1 MYRNLQFIILGAF
14 LALPKV
20 YWIILFII
28 MAVDIIA
35 ICVTET
41 AHLGDYIEP
50 EQYYDVQVGFIVED
64 GKAIPKQIF
73 YKENGKRMPIPP
85 KNVTLKQRPNS
96 DIYDTYARIRRKD
109 GTGYDYIAAVLEKV
123 SNIEYRTMKVSCG
136 REVA

>member
-20 YWIILFII
+20 YWVILFII

-123 SNIEYRTMKVSCG
+123 SNTEYRTMKVSCG

>member
-14 LALPKV
+14 LAIPKA
-20 YWIILFII
+20 YWIVLFII
-28 MAVDIIA
+28 IAFDIVA

-41 AHLGDYIEP
+41 AHLGDYTEP

-73 YKENGKRMPIPP
+73 YKEDGKRKPIPP
-85 KNVTLKQRPNS
+85 KNVTLSQRPNS

-109 GTGYDYIAAVLEKV
+109 GTGYDYIAAVMERV
-123 SNIEYRTMKVSCG
+123 SDTEYRTIKVSCG
-136 REVA
+136 REIA

>member
-20 YWIILFII
+20 YWIILF
-28 MAVDIIA
+28 VIIA
-35 ICVTET
+35 IDIVAICGTES
-41 AHLGDYIEP
+41 AHLGDFIEP

-123 SNIEYRTMKVSCG
+123 SNTEYRTMKVSCG